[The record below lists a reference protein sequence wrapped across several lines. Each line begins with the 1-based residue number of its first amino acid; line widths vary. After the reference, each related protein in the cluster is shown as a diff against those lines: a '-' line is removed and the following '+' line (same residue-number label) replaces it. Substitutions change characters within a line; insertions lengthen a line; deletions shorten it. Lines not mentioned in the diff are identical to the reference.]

1 METSPLDI
9 ADLIERLGII
19 GGCIVAI
26 WAFVTG
32 KIWPQ
37 KVVEKMI
44 DAQHKAAEQ
53 TATIISTEICG
64 KIANGVADGMERGI
78 AKGYLKVNGGVD
90 TGQRGDA
97 G

>member
-9 ADLIERLGII
+9 AAIIERLGVV

-32 KIWPQ
+32 RIWPQ

-44 DAQHKAAEQ
+44 DAQQKAAEQ
-53 TATIISTEICG
+53 SAEIISA
-64 KIANGVADGMERGI
+64 KITAELSNGVRKGMIEGI
-78 AKGYLKVNGGVD
+78 AEGYLKINGG
-90 TGQRGDA
+90 
-97 G
+97 

>member
-9 ADLIERLGII
+9 ADIIERLGVI

-44 DAQHKAAEQ
+44 EAQQDAAEKS
-53 TATIISTEICG
+53 AEIISQQICE
-64 KIANGVADGMERGI
+64 KLANGVADGMERGI
-78 AKGYLKVNGGVD
+78 AKGYLKINGNS
-90 TGQRGDA
+90 
-97 G
+97 

>member
-1 METSPLDI
+1 LETSPLDI
-9 ADLIERLGII
+9 AELVERLGII

-44 DAQHKAAEQ
+44 DAQHDAAEKS
-53 TATIISTEICG
+53 AEIISQQICE
-64 KIANGVADGMERGI
+64 KLSSGVADGMERGI
-78 AKGYLKVNGGVD
+78 AKGYLKINGNS
-90 TGQRGDA
+90 
-97 G
+97 

>member
-26 WAFVTG
+26 WAFITG

-44 DAQHKAAEQ
+44 EAQHKAAEQ
-53 TATIISTEICG
+53 TARIISTEICE
-64 KIANGVADGMERGI
+64 KIPNGVADGMARGI
-78 AKGYLKVNGGVD
+78 AQGYLKINGGID
-90 TGQRGDA
+90 KNPN
-97 G
+97 

>member
-9 ADLIERLGII
+9 ADIIERLGVI

-44 DAQHKAAEQ
+44 EAQQQAAEQ
-53 TATIISTEICG
+53 SAEIISQQICD
-64 KIANGVADGMERGI
+64 KLASGVADGMERGI
-78 AKGYLKVNGGVD
+78 AKGYLKINGNS
-90 TGQRGDA
+90 
-97 G
+97 

>member
-9 ADLIERLGII
+9 ADIIEKLGIL

-32 KIWPQ
+32 RIWPQ

-53 TATIISTEICG
+53 SAEIISM
-64 KIANGVADGMERGI
+64 KITSELSNGIRKAMVEGI
-78 AKGYLKVNGGVD
+78 AEGYLKINGGSSK
-90 TGQRGDA
+90 TGG
-97 G
+97 

>member
-1 METSPLDI
+1 METSPFDI
-9 ADLIERLGII
+9 ADIIEKLGVL

-44 DAQHKAAEQ
+44 DAQQKAGEQ
-53 TATIISTEICG
+53 SAKIISTEITNELS
-64 KIANGVADGMERGI
+64 NGIRKAMVEGI
-78 AKGYLKVNGGVD
+78 AEGYLKINGGSS
-90 TGQRGDA
+90 
-97 G
+97 

>member
-9 ADLIERLGII
+9 ADIIERLGVI

-32 KIWPQ
+32 RIWPQ

-44 DAQHKAAEQ
+44 EAQHDAAEKS
-53 TATIISTEICG
+53 AEIISQQICE
-64 KIANGVADGMERGI
+64 KLANGVADGMERGI
-78 AKGYLKVNGGVD
+78 AKGYLKINGNS
-90 TGQRGDA
+90 
-97 G
+97 